1 MSCAHGNAELVEQHA
16 HIVVVDAI
24 DEERNH
30 AAFLPGSAEDAHTG
44 DLHQSLG
51 GDGEQPV
58 LVGGDV
64 VESESFHI
72 VDGSAKGGNI
82 YIIGRSCLKLK
93 RQFGVG
99 GAFPRHM
106 TNHFASALVGIHAL
120 KQRFLAVEHTHAGGT
135 VHLVRREH
143 IEVGIEV
150 THVDFQVRGSLCA
163 IYEHGNAVAVG
174 NGYHLLHRI
183 YGAEHIDY
191 RLGNGLAGIQ
201 PEETDVIVIAGMGGE
216 NIASILEAAPWTA
229 EGNHTLLLA
238 PHTKAE
244 ELRRFL
250 MDNGYKILREK
261 LVYDRG
267 TIYPVMEVMAGY
279 MELSLGQLWGG
290 AKLAKDP
297 LGDQYMIEK
306 MIRLFGAVAGLN
318 RSERPVDREKAD
330 HLRDVLTEL
339 IVMREEWR
347 HANCSGN

>member
-1 MSCAHGNAELVEQHA
+1 MAKTLELTPRLQILADWVPQGARLADIGTDHGY
-16 HIVVVDAI
+16 
-24 DEERNH
+24 
-30 AAFLPGSAEDAHTG
+30 LPVWLS
-44 DLHQSLG
+44 
-51 GDGEQPV
+51 V
-58 LVGGDV
+58 R
-64 VESESFHI
+64 
-72 VDGSAKGGNI
+72 
-82 YIIGRSCLKLK
+82 GRI
-93 RQFGVG
+93 
-99 GAFPRHM
+99 
-106 TNHFASALVGIHAL
+106 ASAIASDLRKGPLEHA
-120 KQRFLAVEHTHAGGT
+120 KETG
-135 VHLVRREH
+135 
-143 IEVGIEV
+143 
-150 THVDFQVRGSLCA
+150 
-163 IYEHGNAVAVG
+163 
-174 NGYHLLHRI
+174 RI

-347 HANCSGN
+347 HANCP